1 MRTETS
7 FRLHTISIFLLG
19 FFLTATFMVGC
30 STLGKP
36 VEAFRTVEGQID
48 YVGFSKVPYKD
59 DFLSVTHIG
68 FTDGQGVSL
77 GGVHPGLSKGKTVK
91 LNLKFHKV
99 LRGTPYYEKLEV
111 PPAIPTKAVTST
123 EAVPA
128 TEKDSKKR

>member
-1 MRTETS
+1 
-7 FRLHTISIFLLG
+7 
-19 FFLTATFMVGC
+19 MVGC

-77 GGVHPGLSKGKTVK
+77 GGIHPGFSKGKTVK
-91 LNLKFHKV
+91 LDLKFYEV
-99 LRGTPYYEKLEV
+99 LRGTPYYEKLET
-111 PPAIPTKAVTST
+111 PPAIPTKAVTT
-123 EAVPA
+123 PEAVTSP
-128 TEKDSKKR
+128 EKEQ

>member
-1 MRTETS
+1 MRTETD
-7 FRLHTISIFLLG
+7 FRLHTISFFLLG
-19 FFLTATFMVGC
+19 FFLTATSLVGC

-77 GGVHPGLSKGKTVK
+77 GGIHPGFSKGKTVK
-91 LNLKFHKV
+91 LDLKFYEV
-99 LRGTPYYEKLEV
+99 LRGTPYYEKLEP
-111 PPAIPTKAVTST
+111 PPAIPTKAVTAP
-123 EAVPA
+123 EAVTSP
-128 TEKDSKKR
+128 EKEQ